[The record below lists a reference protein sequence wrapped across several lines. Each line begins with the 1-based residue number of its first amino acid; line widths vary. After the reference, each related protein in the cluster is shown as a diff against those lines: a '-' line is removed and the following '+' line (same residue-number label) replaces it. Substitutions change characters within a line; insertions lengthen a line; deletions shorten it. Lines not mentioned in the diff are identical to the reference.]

1 MAGLVLPLPAMY
13 LIAGVAGLNLGI
25 FFTGSDLFP
34 YLAGMLYAHIVIAVL
49 LLFLKDF
56 YTRRHVRLQ
65 WFMAL
70 TFWWWAFALA
80 SYFILV

>member
-1 MAGLVLPLPAMY
+1 MTGLVLPLPAMY

-25 FFTGSDLFP
+25 FLTGSDLFP
-34 YLAGMLYAHIVIAVL
+34 YLAGVLYAHIVTAVL

-56 YTRRHVRLQ
+56 YLRRRVVLQ

-70 TFWWWAFALA
+70 SCWWWVFPLA
-80 SYFILV
+80 SYFIEA